1 VFVDKDNGRVFLKSR
16 NPALIHKV
24 LPGMVEDVNWR
35 GHNLVIDH
43 NIDST
48 KVLRNMGINVP
59 APIRYEYN
67 WPGKHRPFAHQ
78 IVTSEFLTITRRGFV
93 LNEMG
98 TAKTASV
105 LWAADY
111 MMNMNYVNRA
121 IIVAPLST
129 LVRVWQEEVFNF
141 IMHRTA
147 IVLHGSA
154 ERRLELL
161 DKRADFYIINYEG
174 LPIIKAALKKRKDI
188 DLMVIDEV
196 AAYRNSETER
206 YDTLTSIVPQQDPKF
221 RLWLLTG
228 TPCPNAPTDAWALA
242 RLVNKAKVPMYFTT
256 WKRKTMTQMTTHKWR
271 ARPESRDMVFEVLQP
286 AVRFAKKD
294 CLDLP
299 PVTYE
304 SRDCELTKEQKK
316 AFDLMRQHMV
326 TWAQEHQ
333 IDAVN
338 AADKIGKL
346 RQILCGAVKDPN
358 TDEYVTLPHAPRLKV
373 LLECI
378 EQASAKV
385 LVIVPFKG
393 IIQSLHKEVA
403 KHYTTEIVNGD
414 VTPKRRDDIF
424 NRFQKEEHPRVLLC
438 HPQVMSHG
446 LTLTQ
451 ADMLIFYAPIYSN
464 EQSQQVMER
473 INRPGQKRK
482 MTIIRMGANVL
493 EWEIYRQVEGKRVSQ
508 QSILDLYQTVLQ
520 APDTS
525 GRIGGSRPKK
535 HPTERVGR

>member
-1 VFVDKDNGRVFLKSR
+1 MIVDTKHGRVFLKVR
-16 NPALIHKV
+16 NTALLRKV
-24 LPGMVEDVNWR
+24 LPGMVEDVSWR
-35 GHNLVIDH
+35 GHNLAVDH

-48 KVLRNMGINVP
+48 KIMRNLGIDVP
-59 APIRYEYN
+59 SPIRYNYDF
-67 WPGKHRPFAHQ
+67 PRPPYILKPFAHQ
-78 IVTSEFLTITRRGFV
+78 IDTSEFLTLTRKGFV
-93 LNEMG
+93 LSEMG

-111 MMNMNYVNRA
+111 MMQQRA
-121 IIVAPLST
+121 IKRALIVAPLST
-129 LVRVWQEEVFNF
+129 LVRVWQEEIFNF
-141 IMHRTA
+141 IMRRTA
-147 IVLHGSA
+147 VVLHGSA

-161 DKRADFYIINYEG
+161 SKRADFYIINYEG
-174 LPIIKAALKKRKDI
+174 LSIIRKELRKRDDI
-188 DLMVIDEV
+188 NLFVVDEA
-196 AAYRNSETER
+196 AAYRNGQTER
-206 YDTLTSIVPQQDPKF
+206 YQTLVSCLPDEQDY

-242 RLVNKAKVPMYFTT
+242 RLVNKAKVPTYFTT
-256 WKRKTMTQMTTHKWR
+256 WKREVMQQVTTYKWKPR
-271 ARPESRDMVFEVLQP
+271 DGSREKVFEVLQP

-304 SRDCELTKEQKK
+304 SRDVELTPEQRK
-316 AFDLMRQHMV
+316 AFNLMRQHMV
-326 TWAQEHQ
+326 TWADTHQ

-358 TDEYVTLPHAPRLKV
+358 TGEYVALPHTPRLNV

-393 IIQSLHKEVA
+393 IIQLLHKQVA
-403 KHYTTEIVNGD
+403 KRYSCEIVNGD
-414 VTPKRRDDIF
+414 VSPKKRDEIFRRFRREKTP
-424 NRFQKEEHPRVLLC
+424 HVLLC
-438 HPQVMSHG
+438 HPKVMAHG
-446 LTLTQ
+446 LTLTE

-464 EQSQQVMER
+464 EESQQVMER
-473 INRPGQKRK
+473 INRPGQTRP
-482 MTIIRMGANVL
+482 MTIVRMGANAI

-508 QSILDLYQTVLQ
+508 EGILDLYKSVLRSDP
-520 APDTS
+520 ASRSMFD
-525 GRIGGSRPKK
+525 GRPVRSS
-535 HPTERVGR
+535 